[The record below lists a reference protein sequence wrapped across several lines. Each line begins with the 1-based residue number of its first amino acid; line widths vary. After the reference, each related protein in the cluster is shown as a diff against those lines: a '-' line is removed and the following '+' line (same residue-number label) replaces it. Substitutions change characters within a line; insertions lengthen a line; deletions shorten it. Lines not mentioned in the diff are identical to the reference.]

1 MKISQTQLF
10 TDTIQAY
17 QFGSWPWGKPKM
29 LVYLYFVDGLLIDT
43 GQPNMKKEVLAA
55 VSNLP
60 VEQIYATH
68 HHEDHTGNL
77 LECQQLFNCPSYA
90 SSLCV
95 EFMKKPPRIS
105 IAQHVLWGDR
115 PANFDLQAKDHSI
128 STTNYTFQIIPI
140 PGHAT
145 DMVALYEANQGW
157 LFSADLFINRY
168 IGYFMRGE
176 SMKQQ
181 ISSTKKVLTLDF
193 DLLLC
198 NHNPQLQQG
207 KERLAQKL
215 QFLEDFYGKVAQLH
229 QQGYSANAIVNQL
242 KLKKYWFTWFLS
254 TGQLSTWN
262 MVRSV
267 MRDEEKA

>member
-1 MKISQTQLF
+1 MKITQTNIF
-10 TDTIQAY
+10 ANNIQAY
-17 QFGSWPWGKPKM
+17 QFGSSPFGKPKL
-29 LVYLYFVDGLLIDT
+29 LVYLYFLDGLLIDT
-43 GQPNMKKEVLAA
+43 GHPNMKKEVMEV
-55 VSNLP
+55 VSGLP

-95 EFMKKPPRIS
+95 ELMKKPPSIS
-105 IAQHVLWGDR
+105 FAQHILWGDR
-115 PANFDLQAKDHSI
+115 PANFDLQAEDQTI
-128 STTNYTFQIIPI
+128 STTHYNFKIIPI
-140 PGHAT
+140 PGHAI
-145 DMVALYEANQGW
+145 DMVALYEADQGW

-181 ISSTKKVLTLDF
+181 IASTTHILTLDF
-193 DLLLC
+193 ELLLC
-198 NHNPQLQQG
+198 SHNPQLKNG

-215 QFLEDFYGKVAQLH
+215 QFLEDFYGKVTHLH
-229 QQGYSANAIVNQL
+229 QKGYSANAIVNQL

-267 MRDEEKA
+267 IRDEGHT